1 MKRRTVLKAGAAASL
16 GGVIG
21 IPGWTVPTARADA
34 ADLSRIL
41 DNFVEIYAGADA
53 DRSDPAVAAK
63 IRKIQTDAAG
73 RLRGMADPTSLPD
86 TADRLFDDLPLGT
99 RAEGNYTNT
108 FLRLADLAL
117 ATVTPG
123 TTQFGDGSLQTRVLA
138 GIDWVHRA
146 WYSDQAAGYFGN
158 WYAWEIGIP
167 TNLTRALGLLHEQV
181 GAHDP
186 DLVARCVATMDAYL
200 RNGTD
205 GDVDLGSRFHTGA
218 NLADIT
224 MNRIVQGALL
234 GDEARVRKAVEDQ
247 STVFAT
253 IDPGNLVHGNTDGY
267 YADGSFIQHHT
278 VAYTGSYGRVLLMKV
293 MLSLKML
300 GETGYEPSELV
311 PTAHRWIT
319 AGFAP
324 VIYQGYMMEI
334 VKGRA
339 VSRTG
344 TGYADVVTVVEGATD
359 LSRHLEGD
367 AAAQMRA
374 YVKYLATVAPAA
386 PNTGGFTSPA
396 TIGAYGNIIADP
408 AVEAANIVPETAHF
422 TFNAMEKDVHLRPGY
437 GFAVARSSS
446 RISKYEYMSGDNLQ
460 PWFQGDGTTYLYL
473 AGQDQSAHFGTD
485 FYATAGAYA
494 LGGVT
499 APVEQRL
506 TVPQAYGRNW
516 YENPDH
522 PLEFTSSSVSQNTY
536 VYFPLGV
543 NDHSGGVHL
552 DDYGVASIVV
562 ADDVA
567 WRDRQRGILPED
579 FVAYPNARGAK
590 SYFML
595 DDHVV
600 VLGAG
605 LGDDHGRSATTA
617 IDARTCPPG
626 HRIEVSGQGVDGT
639 TAAAAGSLPWARW
652 ADETA
657 AAAVGYVV
665 LDGPAV
671 ELVDFQ
677 ASVSRSEIRAN
688 NSGLAERRVVSL
700 GYRHAVGA
708 RDSIAHVL
716 LPGASEAQV
725 RAEAGAPSVRI
736 LRNDSTV
743 QALEYGAAKLSGYV
757 FFGAG
762 KVGRVSSEAPVT
774 AMVRNLGGGRWKV
787 AFSDPIRTQ
796 KVLRI
801 AMQGRFHKV
810 GGDDDVAVDFRRGQT
825 EITVAASDGIGRT
838 HTVELAAGR

>member
-1 MKRRTVLKAGAAASL
+1 MKRRTVLKGGAAASL
-16 GGVIG
+16 ASVVGIGGWSL
-21 IPGWTVPTARADA
+21 PSARADE
-34 ADLSRIL
+34 ADLPMIL
-41 DNFVEIYAGADA
+41 DNFVEIYAGAAA
-53 DRSDPAVAAK
+53 DRSDPAVGNK
-63 IRKIQTDAAG
+63 IRQIQSNAAA
-73 RLRGMADPTSLPD
+73 RLQRMADPATLPD
-86 TADRLFDDLPLGT
+86 TGDRLFSNLPLGT

-108 FLRLADLAL
+108 FRYLADIAL

-123 TTQFGDGSLQTRVLA
+123 TTQFGDAALQTGVLD
-138 GIDWVHRA
+138 GIDWVHRV

-167 TNLTRALGLLHEQV
+167 TNLTRALGLLHEQL

-186 DLVARCVATMDAYL
+186 DLPARCVATMDAYL

-234 GDEARVRKAVEDQ
+234 GDEPRVRKAVEDQ

-253 IDPGNLVHGNTDGY
+253 IDPANIVHGNTDGY

-293 MLSLKML
+293 MLSLKTL
-300 GETGYEPSELV
+300 GNTGYEPAELV
-311 PTAHRWIT
+311 PTAQRWIT

-324 VIYQGYMMEI
+324 LIYQGYMMEI

-359 LSRHLEGD
+359 LSRHLEGAEAD
-367 AAAQMRA
+367 QMRA
-374 YVKYLATVAPAA
+374 YVKYLATEPPAA
-386 PNTGGFTSPA
+386 PNTSSFVSPA
-396 TIGAYGNIIADP
+396 TIGAYGDIVADP
-408 AVEAANIVPETAHF
+408 ALEAANIVPEVSHF
-422 TFNAMEKDVHLRPGY
+422 TFNAMERDVHLRPGY

-446 RISKYEYMSGDNLQ
+446 RISKYEYMSGENLQ
-460 PWFQGDGTTYLYL
+460 PWFQADGTTYLYL
-473 AGQDQSAHFGTD
+473 DGQDQSAHFGTD

-499 APVEQRL
+499 APVEERL
-506 TVPQAYGRNW
+506 TVPESYGRNW

-536 VYFPLGV
+536 VYFPLGT
-543 NDHSGGVHL
+543 NDYSGGVQL
-552 DDYGVASIVV
+552 DGYGVASILV

-567 WRDRQRGILPED
+567 WRDQQQGILPAD

-595 DDHVV
+595 DNHIV
-600 VLGAG
+600 VLGADI
-605 LGDDHGRSATTA
+605 GDDHGRAATSA

-626 HRIEVSGQGVDGT
+626 HRIEVSGQGIAGT
-639 TAAAAGSLPWARW
+639 TAAEGTVMPWARW

-657 AAAVGYVV
+657 GAAVGYIV

-671 ELVDFQ
+671 ELVDRQ
-677 ASVSRSEIRAN
+677 ASVARSEIRLN
-688 NSGLAERRVVSL
+688 NSGLAERRVVTL

-708 RDSIAHVL
+708 RDRIAYVL
-716 LPGASEAQV
+716 MPGAGEDAV
-725 RAEAGAPSVRI
+725 RAEAAEPSVRI

-743 QALEYGAAKLSGYV
+743 QAVEYDAAKVTGYA
-757 FFGAG
+757 FFGAAE
-762 KVGRVSSEAPVT
+762 VGRVSSEAPVT
-774 AMVRNLGGGRWKV
+774 AMVRNLTGGRWRV

-796 KVLRI
+796 SVLKI
-801 AMQGRFHKV
+801 AMQGRLRKV
-810 GGDDDVAVDFRRGQT
+810 GGDDEVSATFQRGQT
-825 EITVAASDGIGRT
+825 EITVAATDGIGRSY
-838 HTVELAAGR
+838 TVELAAG